1 MAEIAVERAD
11 ILNVF
16 NQQFPDY
23 LALSKPQPLTLETT
37 EALLDGDEAVVALH
51 IGEKHS
57 YAWVVTNADG
67 GWFEIPA
74 DAKTLGGE
82 VAQLRQSLT
91 FTADRPFD
99 TALAYKIYQETFGP
113 IAEKIAGKKRLSV
126 LANGALTS
134 IPVGLLVASDP
145 SGKSLKDLDWLIKSH
160 AITVLP
166 SIFSLKTMRARA
178 RSSSDAPKP
187 MIAFA
192 DPVFSQQARAEA
204 KTARVTLRSLASFY
218 QGSQIDVRALGEA
231 LPQLPRT
238 RDEVRRVGAALGAGR
253 DDLKLGLDATVTAVE
268 HAPLNQ
274 YRVVYFATHGLV
286 AGDLA
291 KFATAKAEPALVLT
305 IPDNPTEDDNG
316 LLTASAVAQLKLNAD
331 WVVLSACNTAS
342 SDGVGADAL
351 SGLARAFIYAGARS
365 LVVSNWEISDEATAY
380 LMTNLFEI
388 SSKNAKLSHG
398 EAMQQ
403 ATLRLLASAKTDD
416 DAHPRVWAP
425 FMVVGEPAQAK

>member
-1 MAEIAVERAD
+1 MD
-11 ILNVF
+11 
-16 NQQFPDY
+16 D
-23 LALSKPQPLTLETT
+23 
-37 EALLDGDEAVVALH
+37 DEAVVALH
-51 IGEKHS
+51 IGENSS
-57 YAWVVTNADG
+57 YAWVVTNTDR
-67 GWFEIPA
+67 GWFAIPTN
-74 DAKTLGGE
+74 AKTLVGE

-99 TALAYKIYQETFGP
+99 TALAYKVYQETFGP

-126 LANGALTS
+126 LANSALTS
-134 IPVGLLVASDP
+134 IPLGLLVASDP
-145 SGKSLKDLDWLIKSH
+145 TGKSLKDVDWLIKSH
-160 AITVLP
+160 AITVLS
-166 SIFSLKTMRARA
+166 SIVSLKTMRARA
-178 RSSSDAPKP
+178 LVLDAPKP

-192 DPVFSQQARAEA
+192 DPVFSQRAKAEA

-342 SDGVGADAL
+342 SDGVGAEAL
-351 SGLARAFIYAGARS
+351 SGLARAFIYAGAGS
-365 LVVSNWEISDEATAY
+365 LVVSNWDISDESTAY

-388 SSKNAKLSHG
+388 SAKNAKLSHG

-416 DAHPRVWAP
+416 AHPRVWAP